1 MRSKSA
7 DWLWRP
13 LYTYYRE
20 GYRRYVSRPQSCVE
34 FQKYVNKH
42 KRYTMGMERKFN
54 GGLQLPKALISV
66 HNKQKDDLY
75 VMQDLVGGHVGILG
89 LP

>member
-1 MRSKSA
+1 
-7 DWLWRP
+7 
-13 LYTYYRE
+13 
-20 GYRRYVSRPQSCVE
+20 
-34 FQKYVNKH
+34 
-42 KRYTMGMERKFN
+42 MGMESKFN

-89 LP
+89 LPLDPQAGIP